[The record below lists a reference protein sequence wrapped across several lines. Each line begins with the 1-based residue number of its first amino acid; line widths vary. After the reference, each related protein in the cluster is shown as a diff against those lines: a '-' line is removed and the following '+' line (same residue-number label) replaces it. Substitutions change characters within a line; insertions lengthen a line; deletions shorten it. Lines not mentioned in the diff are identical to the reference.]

1 MRRLIALAIAGLW
14 SAAPAGQQV
23 APSQAE
29 EAAVVEQARTALRF
43 ENDGTGRRESYMR
56 VKVQSEA
63 GVQQW
68 GQVVIGY
75 NAATERLE
83 IPFVRVRKADG
94 TVVETPPQSVQELS
108 SPVERIAPVYTDF
121 RQKHVTVQSLRPGD
135 TLEFSVVMTIHTALA
150 PGQFWAEYTFND
162 DAIVLDEQLDIDLP
176 AARRI
181 ILKVRPGVDPAVKEA
196 DGRRRYHWVHA
207 HAVRTD
213 EKDVKE
219 EKPGAKS
226 AKKRSDEPE
235 RAPVRL
241 TTFADWKEVG
251 SWFAGLERVA
261 RAPAPASEVLRD
273 AYGDCKDKH
282 TLLAALI
289 DAAGLQASA
298 VLINSQI
305 KIDPE
310 FPSPSQFDHVITRA
324 HVAGQDV
331 WLDSTPEVAPFRM
344 LSYALRKKQAL
355 VTETGAGSH
364 LEETPAD
371 GPWPS
376 LMATDVEGTLN
387 DAGTLA
393 ANVRMTFRGD
403 GELVLRT
410 VFRATPSPQWKD
422 VLDALVKQAEL
433 VASVSD
439 LHVSD
444 PQATLA
450 PLTLTFHIEAE
461 RFAEVAGRT
470 MDLPM
475 PLSAES
481 KGDLPEPPESGPI
494 ALGATGDVVRRVLNV
509 KQREL
514 PEGRRSDYVAF
525 GHVLTADA
533 RQHVSVDGTAM
544 AAVELSADAKGKELS
559 RSGYE
564 ALQAGDYEKAAAL
577 LKRAAEADPKQ
588 PSIWL
593 NLGMALLSLRQPE
606 AALDALRKQIELN
619 PFSEYA
625 YFYLGRAYLAQ
636 RKYADAEAA
645 FTKEL
650 EINPLD
656 KYAPAGLGG
665 LYMEQRQY
673 EKAAEAFE
681 KATAVNPTD
690 ASAQVQLGKAYLN
703 LHRNRDATG
712 AFDRVR
718 PRGSALAHADDV
730 ERGRVRVVTG

>member
-1 MRRLIALAIAGLW
+1 
-14 SAAPAGQQV
+14 
-23 APSQAE
+23 
-29 EAAVVEQARTALRF
+29 
-43 ENDGTGRRESYMR
+43 
-56 VKVQSEA
+56 
-63 GVQQW
+63 
-68 GQVVIGY
+68 
-75 NAATERLE
+75 
-83 IPFVRVRKADG
+83 
-94 TVVETPPQSVQELS
+94 
-108 SPVERIAPVYTDF
+108 
-121 RQKHVTVQSLRPGD
+121 
-135 TLEFSVVMTIHTALA
+135 
-150 PGQFWAEYTFND
+150 
-162 DAIVLDEQLDIDLP
+162 
-176 AARRI
+176 
-181 ILKVRPGVDPAVKEA
+181 
-196 DGRRRYHWVHA
+196 
-207 HAVRTD
+207 
-213 EKDVKE
+213 
-219 EKPGAKS
+219 
-226 AKKRSDEPE
+226 
-235 RAPVRL
+235 
-241 TTFADWKEVG
+241 
-251 SWFAGLERVA
+251 
-261 RAPAPASEVLRD
+261 
-273 AYGDCKDKH
+273 
-282 TLLAALI
+282 
-289 DAAGLQASA
+289 
-298 VLINSQI
+298 
-305 KIDPE
+305 
-310 FPSPSQFDHVITRA
+310 
-324 HVAGQDV
+324 
-331 WLDSTPEVAPFRM
+331 
-344 LSYALRKKQAL
+344 
-355 VTETGAGSH
+355 
-364 LEETPAD
+364 
-371 GPWPS
+371 
-376 LMATDVEGTLN
+376 
-387 DAGTLA
+387 
-393 ANVRMTFRGD
+393 
-403 GELVLRT
+403 
-410 VFRATPSPQWKD
+410 
-422 VLDALVKQAEL
+422 
-433 VASVSD
+433 
-439 LHVSD
+439 
-444 PQATLA
+444 
-450 PLTLTFHIEAE
+450 
-461 RFAEVAGRT
+461 
-470 MDLPM
+470 M

-494 ALGATGDVVRRVLNV
+494 ALGATGDVSYALKLTVPLAAKLRAPVPVSVTRDYAECRATYAVAPGLLTVRRVLNV

-712 AFDRVR
+712 AFDRAVQLSPTPTTWNGVAYELSLAEVDLER
-718 PRGSALAHADDV
+718 AQQYVESAIAAAAAAARNLDIQHADSRALNMGALLASYWDTLGWV
-730 ERGRVRVVTG
+730 YFAKGDFVRAEKYIAPAWTIAQHAEIGDHLAQIYEKTGRKVAAVRTYAAALSAVQPATQVREHLARVAGGNEKVNGLVQEHLGDLSKARTMALKAQGPPGKKADFLVLFATPGRVEGVRFVEGDEEMRGLVEAVQKIPAAGMFPDETPAKILRRGVAACGSTGTCTFTLLLPEDAKPVK